1 VFGQEAMNGRVAG
14 ETAGCASL
22 GLSFCAEADSVPC
35 ARRAVAEW
43 ASSNGA
49 IGSDLDRIRLAVSEA
64 VTNAVVHAYTAER
77 RGVVRVSAGLGAGEL
92 TVLVADEGC
101 GIGAAPE
108 SPGLG
113 LGLGVIDECADVL
126 TITTGA
132 AGGIQLEMR
141 FRLERCGERRFRE
154 RSAQVRGSVVADGRN
169 AASSQARGS
178 VVSAMRAAWPRFST
192 NR

>member
-1 VFGQEAMNGRVAG
+1 MSATNDLLGAREHSVSESYAACADAVPIARTRV
-14 ETAGCASL
+14 SD
-22 GLSFCAEADSVPC
+22 F
-35 ARRAVAEW
+35 ARRSGITEPALH
-43 ASSNGA
+43 S
-49 IGSDLDRIRLAVSEA
+49 IRLAVSEA

-77 RGVVRVSAGLGAGEL
+77 RGAVRVSAGLGAGEL

>member
-1 VFGQEAMNGRVAG
+1 MSGQEAMNGRVAG
-14 ETAGCASL
+14 GTAGCASL
-22 GLSFCAEADSVPC
+22 DLSFSAEANSVPC
-35 ARRAVAEW
+35 ARRVVAEW

-49 IGSDLDRIRLAVSEA
+49 IGADLERIRLAVSEA

-77 RGVVRVSAGLGAGEL
+77 RGAVRVSAGVGAGEL

-113 LGLGVIDECADVL
+113 LGLGVIDECTDVL
-126 TITTGA
+126 TITTRA
-132 AGGIQLEMR
+132 AGGIQLDMR

-154 RSAQVRGSVVADGRN
+154 RPAQVGGSVVADGID
-169 AASSQARGS
+169 AASSEARGS
-178 VVSAMRAAWPRFST
+178 VASAMRPACPRFST